1 MEGAVCEND
10 YLMILQPSPPEACN
24 GLHEGDLV
32 ADRDKGEES
41 VPKKKKK
48 KKKKKKAASA
58 AVENGLEGEVSSG
71 AAIDTSESNQNGQ
84 DNPGT

>member
-48 KKKKKKAASA
+48 KKKKKAASA

-71 AAIDTSESNQNGQ
+71 GQ